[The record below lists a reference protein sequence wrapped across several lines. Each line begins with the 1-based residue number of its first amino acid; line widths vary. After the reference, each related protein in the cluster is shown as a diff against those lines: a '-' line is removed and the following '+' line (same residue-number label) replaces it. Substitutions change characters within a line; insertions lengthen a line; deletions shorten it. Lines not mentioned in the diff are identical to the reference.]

1 MDRFAVLCT
10 SCWSQPMPDR
20 GNEANSTGE
29 MRYGFGK
36 NWAEY
41 IEKNFSEQRVEESRR
56 HLADFIRAESL
67 KGLAFLDIGCGSGLH
82 SLAAHRMGAERIL
95 SFDYDHESV
104 ATTEKIHQYAGAPAN
119 WTVMQGSVL
128 DKEFM
133 ATIPKS
139 DIVYSW
145 GVLHHT
151 GNIWTAVRNAT
162 LPMKPNGLFYIA
174 LYSSDNYVDPPPE
187 YWLKIKRKYNRA
199 GALGRRLMEL
209 QYVMRFLVVPE
220 LKAGR
225 NPFDVMRKYGARG
238 MTYWTD
244 VKDWL
249 GGYPMEFASL
259 QETQVFC
266 KDELGLDLVNVL
278 TGQGCTEYLFCRP
291 EQNTQW
297 RSIIAARTLVPLRT
311 PFHHN
316 GGKAYAIAAPHL
328 ESQADNAEAPRRSSL
343 MLYENGQ
350 MLGLAHSMHDHIARF
365 GKGRFSHY
373 GPNLYFSASD
383 NTDPNTNGR
392 TYAYCEDF

>member
-1 MDRFAVLCT
+1 
-10 SCWSQPMPDR
+10 
-20 GNEANSTGE
+20 
-29 MRYGFGK
+29 
-36 NWAEY
+36 
-41 IEKNFSEQRVEESRR
+41 
-56 HLADFIRAESL
+56 
-67 KGLAFLDIGCGSGLH
+67 
-82 SLAAHRMGAERIL
+82 
-95 SFDYDHESV
+95 
-104 ATTEKIHQYAGAPAN
+104 
-119 WTVMQGSVL
+119 
-128 DKEFM
+128 
-133 ATIPKS
+133 
-139 DIVYSW
+139 
-145 GVLHHT
+145 
-151 GNIWTAVRNAT
+151 
-162 LPMKPNGLFYIA
+162 
-174 LYSSDNYVDPPPE
+174 
-187 YWLKIKRKYNRA
+187 
-199 GALGRRLMEL
+199 
-209 QYVMRFLVVPE
+209 VMRFLVVPE